1 MAFPEEIDVFPIMS
15 DITASDGNLIKQYQT
30 AMEANNLTLAKQILQ
45 RIPNG
50 QNKIITAELLNKM
63 INSITSTQTYA
74 LKSYSPAYIVSET
87 MPANQK
93 ATDFWFQVTG

>member
-1 MAFPEEIDVFPIMS
+1 MAFPEEIDVFPAML
-15 DITASDGNLIKQYQT
+15 DITASDGDLIKQYQA
-30 AMEANNLTLAKQILQ
+30 AMETNNLALAKQILQ

-63 INSITSTQTYA
+63 TNSIMSTQTYA

-87 MPANQK
+87 MPTSQE